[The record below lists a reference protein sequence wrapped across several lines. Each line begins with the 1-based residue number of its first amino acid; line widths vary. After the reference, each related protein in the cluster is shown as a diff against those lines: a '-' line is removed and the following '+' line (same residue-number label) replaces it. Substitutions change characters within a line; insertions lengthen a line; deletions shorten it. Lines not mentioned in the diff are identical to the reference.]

1 MSQAQVTD
9 QGQDANQVQTP
20 LDELDANASQQAL
33 TQLVGLIN
41 TGTMTAI
48 AAIIQNCMLTAKNK
62 SKGKGNLY
70 IGYLYGCLDDSL
82 PSELKK
88 VIEASV
94 VKPFFGEK
102 ETFESVSRK
111 YMEEED

>member
-1 MSQAQVTD
+1 MSQELATQEE
-9 QGQDANQVQTP
+9 QGINQVQTP
-20 LDELDANASQQAL
+20 LDEADVGASQQAL

-41 TGTMTAI
+41 TGTMSAI

-70 IGYLYGCLDDSL
+70 IGYLYDCLDDSL

-88 VIEASV
+88 VIEAAV
-94 VKPFFGEK
+94 VKPYFGNDA
-102 ETFESVSRK
+102 TFESVSSMYLK
-111 YMEEED
+111 EE